1 VSRTVPQTLA
11 LREPLPAA
19 GLARLTPLAAALAE
33 QAQLRPVAFRLT
45 LAAAMRPMPD
55 AGQRMQP

>member
-11 LREPLPAA
+11 LRVPLPAA

-33 QAQLRPVAFRLT
+33 PAKL
-45 LAAAMRPMPD
+45 
-55 AGQRMQP
+55 